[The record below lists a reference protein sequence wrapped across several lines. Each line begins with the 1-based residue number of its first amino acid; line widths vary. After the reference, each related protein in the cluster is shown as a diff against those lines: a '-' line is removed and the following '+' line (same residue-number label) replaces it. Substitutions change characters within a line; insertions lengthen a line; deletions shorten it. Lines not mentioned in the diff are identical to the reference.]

1 MQTVPGSRGAS
12 TVWTKDHST
21 VSHQLPWSCF
31 SMQNSPLGNEEKG
44 EHLIHV
50 LGQGQVMIL
59 DMKREECSTSIPQT
73 PRRSSEN
80 SVYKKTTYKIIIFN
94 LFFLIVFKLQRFFKM
109 TFLF

>member
-21 VSHQLPWSCF
+21 VSHQFPWSCF

-59 DMKREECSTSIPQT
+59 DMKREECSTNIPLT

-94 LFFLIVFKLQRFFKM
+94 LFFFSSLQTSEVF
-109 TFLF
+109 